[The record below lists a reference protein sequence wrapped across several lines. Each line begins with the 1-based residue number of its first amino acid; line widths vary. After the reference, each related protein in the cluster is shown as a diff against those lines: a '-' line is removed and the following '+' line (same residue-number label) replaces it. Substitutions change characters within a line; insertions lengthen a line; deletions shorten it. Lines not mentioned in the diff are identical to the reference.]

1 MNKYIY
7 KLQEMSNVR
16 KLKCVFFWITF
27 FQKNFFSKK
36 FDSKIKKKKILKGRF
51 IYQNERNF
59 YN

>member
-7 KLQEMSNVR
+7 KIQEMSNVR
-16 KLKCVFFWITF
+16 KLKCVFLWITF
-27 FQKNFFSKK
+27 FQKILFQKNSTQKL
-36 FDSKIKKKKILKGRF
+36 KKKKILKGRF